1 MRSDPVKR
9 VMDLIGASLGL
20 LVGAVPLG
28 LGALA
33 VRWRMGRP
41 VLFRQLRPGLGGQLF
56 TIYKLRT
63 MEDGD
68 GPDEVR
74 ITPLGRF
81 LRATSVDELP
91 ELWNVLKGDMSLVG
105 PRPLLVSYLDRYTDE
120 QARRHEVRPGL
131 TGLAQVSGRNLTSW
145 DERLA
150 LDVTY
155 VDTWTIEGDVRIIAR
170 TVLVLLAGR
179 GIHAEGQVSM
189 PELPARGS
197 TPA

>member
-1 MRSDPVKR
+1 MSYHGKR
-9 VMDLIGASLGL
+9 ALDVLVAALTLILASPL
-20 LVGAVPLG
+20 LAIA
-28 LGALA
+28 ALLI
-33 VRWRMGRP
+33 RIETHGHPIYRQRRIGRDGEP
-41 VLFRQLRPGLGGQLF
+41 FEL
-56 TIYKLRT
+56 YKLRT